1 MELRNMIVAL
11 FTNPVVLCATF
22 SWLMAQF
29 IKLFT
34 TPKFRKDKS
43 VLQALFGSGGMP
55 SSHSAA
61 VFGAAFAIGLHDGF
75 GSSIFAVAGVLAMIV
90 VRDAT
95 GIRREAGKHA
105 AVLNQITEE
114 LSREKEE
121 AENDEN
127 AEHPTTFEQTL
138 KVLLGHTPLQ
148 VFFGAVLGVAMAF
161 ICHYWIFPAMLVE
174 HIPVT

>member
-1 MELRNMIVAL
+1 MLEIRKFIVDL

-29 IKLFT
+29 IKVLT
-34 TPKFRKDKS
+34 TPKYRKDKS
-43 VLQALFGSGGMP
+43 VLQVLFGSGGMP

-61 VFGAAFAIGLHDGF
+61 VFSAAIAIGLHEGF
-75 GSSIFAVAGVLAMIV
+75 DSAIFAIAGVLAMV
-90 VRDAT
+90 VIRDAT

-114 LSREKEE
+114 LNKEKE
-121 AENDEN
+121 DEESN
-127 AEHPTTFEQTL
+127 FKYTL

-161 ICHYWIFPAMLVE
+161 ICHYWIFPLMLTD
-174 HIPVT
+174 HIPPLI